1 MTRPREGSGEVERSV
16 QTRPRLWT
24 QALLIGVV
32 LWAYDAVNN
41 TSPFPRSAAF
51 AHATSLVRVET
62 RLHLDPEFALNR
74 WLSLHVTLGR
84 ALADYY
90 DIAHFAVTLTV
101 LAWIWWRYPS
111 RYRPLRNALLGINA
125 IGFVIF
131 WAFPVAPPRMLTSL
145 GFTDIVAVTHAV
157 GSWSTG
163 ALASQANEF
172 AAMPSLH
179 VAWALWC
186 AGAIWL
192 VRKDPLSRIVA
203 VAYATGTA
211 VIVLATANHY
221 FLDVAAGAATTVVA
235 YGMAV
240 AVARRRERAGRE
252 PVASRAGSD

>member
-1 MTRPREGSGEVERSV
+1 MSRPDEVAPAVEP
-16 QTRPRLWT
+16 RPRLWT
-24 QALLIGVV
+24 QAALIGVV

-41 TSPFPRSAAF
+41 YSPFSRSTAF
-51 AHATSLVRVET
+51 SHASTLVRVEM

-84 ALADYY
+84 ALADFY
-90 DIAHFAVTLTV
+90 DLAHFAVTLTV
-101 LAWIWWRYPS
+101 LAWIWWRFPS

-131 WAFPVAPPRMLTSL
+131 WAFPVAPPRMLTWL

-186 AGAIWL
+186 AGAVWL
-192 VRKDPLSRIVA
+192 VRKDWISRAVA
-203 VAYATGTA
+203 VAYAVGTS

-221 FLDVAAGAATTVVA
+221 FLDVAAGAATAAVA
-235 YGMAV
+235 YGTAV
-240 AVARRRERAGRE
+240 TVARRRERAGHER
-252 PVASRAGSD
+252 VAAAPS